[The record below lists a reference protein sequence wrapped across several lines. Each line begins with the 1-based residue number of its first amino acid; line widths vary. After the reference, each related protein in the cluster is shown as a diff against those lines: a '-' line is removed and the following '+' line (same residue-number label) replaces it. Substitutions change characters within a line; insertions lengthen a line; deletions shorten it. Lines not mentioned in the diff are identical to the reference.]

1 MSVHRTKTA
10 DLKMGKENEDKL
22 LPLLKR
28 KFGKDIRRTHNQ
40 YDTSDFVN
48 DLGHKW
54 ENKSRRIHSTKY
66 ETGFMNRY
74 FCQRVNDKSGFVFE
88 VSFDTFNQLKDNPYW
103 KTAIMRWR
111 LAGPIDP
118 VYNDLGNLIDIGVK
132 QSNKNSISIT
142 AGTLKNIGLYLPNI
156 LQFRK

>member
-1 MSVHRTKTA
+1 MYIDLIQNKTNYS
-10 DLKMGKENEDKL
+10 LSNPKTIVPKPTEYE
-22 LPLLKR
+22 
-28 KFGKDIRRTHNQ
+28 
-40 YDTSDFVN
+40 
-48 DLGHKW
+48 
-54 ENKSRRIHSTKY
+54 Y